1 MPYKK
6 LRIEVRN
13 RVGYLLLDSGA
24 RFNKLS
30 VTTIRELKR
39 ALNQLEEDDGVGCI
53 LLSGWPGESF
63 AVGADIG
70 QMRPFTPQD
79 ALQFADLGQ
88 SLFDQMEQISRPIVG
103 ALNGITMGGGCDLA
117 LACDIRIASDRLL
130 IAHPGARLGII
141 TGFCGT
147 QKLPRLVGKNRAREI
162 FVTCDSYNASE
173 ALQMGLVDRVVSA
186 DRYWDQVVAVA
197 ERIAGMPPSSLAWAK
212 RLVNM
217 AEDTNLRSGCLAE
230 QGAAAMV
237 GSVVATRD
245 DDSYPQSRP
254 LGAVATF
261 PTDDLLAQPPASAI
275 LRA

>member
-30 VTTIRELKR
+30 ITTIRELKR
-39 ALNQLEEDDGVGCI
+39 AIAQHEDDGEVGCI

-70 QMRPFTPQD
+70 QMRSFTP
-79 ALQFADLGQ
+79 LEGLRFGTLGQ
-88 SLFDQMEQISRPIVG
+88 SLFTQMEHCPKPIVG

-117 LACDIRIASDRLL
+117 LACDIRIASDKLL

-162 FVTCDSYNASE
+162 FLSCDSYDADE
-173 ALQMGLVDRVVSA
+173 ALRMGLVDRVVGG
-186 DRYWDQVVAVA
+186 DRYWCEVVALA
-197 ERIAGMPPSSLAWAK
+197 ERIAAMPACALAWAK

-217 AEDTNLRSGCLAE
+217 SEDTKLQSGCLAE
-230 QGAAAMV
+230 QGAAA
-237 GSVVATRD
+237 
-245 DDSYPQSRP
+245 Q
-254 LGAVATF
+254 F
-261 PTDDLLAQPPASAI
+261 PFCGPPAAS
-275 LRA
+275 

>member
-6 LRIEVRN
+6 LHIEVRN
-13 RVGYLLLDSGA
+13 RVGYLRLDGGS

-39 ALNQLEEDDGVGCI
+39 AFTQLEEDDGVGCI

-70 QMRPFTPQD
+70 QMRPFTPLD
-79 ALQFADLGQ
+79 AFHFAGLGQ
-88 SLFDQMEQISRPIVG
+88 SLFVQMERCPTPIIG

-117 LACDIRIASDRLL
+117 LACDIRIASDKAL

-147 QKLPRLVGKNRAREI
+147 QKLPRQVGKNRAREV
-162 FVTCDSYNASE
+162 FLTCDRYDARD
-173 ALQMGLVDRVVSA
+173 ALQMGLVDRVVAA
-186 DRYWDQVVAVA
+186 DRFWAEVTHLA
-197 ERIAGMPPSSLAWAK
+197 ERIAAMPPSALAWAK

-217 AEDTNLRSGCLAE
+217 AEDTDLQSGCLAE
-230 QGAAAMV
+230 QGAAA
-237 GSVVATRD
+237 
-245 DDSYPQSRP
+245 QSFCC
-254 LGAVATF
+254 T
-261 PTDDLLAQPPASAI
+261 PAGLQIS
-275 LRA
+275 

>member
-13 RVGYLLLDSGA
+13 RVGYLTLDSGA

-39 ALNQLEEDDGVGCI
+39 ALAELENDEYVGCI

-70 QMRPFTPQD
+70 QMRPFTPLD
-79 ALQFADLGQ
+79 GLQFADLGQ
-88 SLFDQMEQISRPIVG
+88 SLFDQMERITKPIIG
-103 ALNGITMGGGCDLA
+103 AVNGIAMGGGCDLA
-117 LACDIRIASDRLL
+117 LACDMRIASDRTL

-162 FVTCDSYNASE
+162 FVTCDSYNAAE
-173 ALQMGLVDRVVSA
+173 ALQMGLVDRVVNG
-186 DRYWDQVVAVA
+186 DRYWDEVVAVA
-197 ERIAGMPPSSLAWAK
+197 ERIASMPPSSLAWAK
-212 RLVNM
+212 QLVNL
-217 AEDTNLRSGCLAE
+217 AEETTLRSGCLVE
-230 QGAAAMV
+230 QGAASLCSLAM
-237 GSVVATRD
+237 AP
-245 DDSYPQSRP
+245 DSC
-254 LGAVATF
+254 V
-261 PTDDLLAQPPASAI
+261 
-275 LRA
+275 

>member
-13 RVGYLLLDSGA
+13 RVGYLTLDSGA

-39 ALNQLEEDDGVGCI
+39 ALAELENDEYVGCI

-70 QMRPFTPQD
+70 QMRPFTPLD
-79 ALQFADLGQ
+79 GLQFADLGQ
-88 SLFDQMEQISRPIVG
+88 SLFDQMERITKPIIG
-103 ALNGITMGGGCDLA
+103 AVNGIAMGGGCDLA
-117 LACDIRIASDRLL
+117 LACDMRIASDRTL

-162 FVTCDSYNASE
+162 FVTCDSYNAAE
-173 ALQMGLVDRVVSA
+173 ALQMGLVDRVVNG
-186 DRYWDQVVAVA
+186 DRYWDEVIAVA
-197 ERIAGMPPSSLAWAK
+197 ERIASMPPSSLAWAK
-212 RLVNM
+212 QLVNL
-217 AEDTNLRSGCLAE
+217 AEETTLRSGCLVE
-230 QGAAAMV
+230 QGAASLCSLAM
-237 GSVVATRD
+237 AP
-245 DDSYPQSRP
+245 DSC
-254 LGAVATF
+254 V
-261 PTDDLLAQPPASAI
+261 
-275 LRA
+275 

>member
-6 LRIEVRN
+6 LQITVRN
-13 RVGYLLLDSGA
+13 RVGYLILDSGA

-39 ALNQLEEDDGVGCI
+39 AFVQLEEDHEVGCI

-70 QMRPFTPQD
+70 QMRPFTPLD
-79 ALQFADLGQ
+79 GLQFAELGQ
-88 SLFDQMEQISRPIVG
+88 SLFDQMERCPKPIIG

-117 LACDIRIASDRLL
+117 LACDIRIASDRLV

-162 FVTCDSYNASE
+162 FLTCDSYDAAA
-173 ALQMGLVDRVVSA
+173 ALQMGLVDRVVSG
-186 DRYWDQVVAVA
+186 DRYWSEVTSLA
-197 ERIAGMPPSSLAWAK
+197 ERIAAMPPCALAWAK

-217 AEDTNLRSGCLAE
+217 AEDTNLQSGCLAE
-230 QGAAAMV
+230 QGAAA
-237 GSVVATRD
+237 
-245 DDSYPQSRP
+245 Q
-254 LGAVATF
+254 F
-261 PTDDLLAQPPASAI
+261 PFCGPREVRS
-275 LRA
+275 

>member
-1 MPYKK
+1 MEYKK
-6 LRIEVRN
+6 LRLDIRS
-13 RVGYLLLDSGA
+13 RVGYLILDSGA

-39 ALNQLEEDDGVGCI
+39 ALTQLEEHDGVGCI

-79 ALQFADLGQ
+79 ALQFAEMGQ
-88 SLFDQMEQISRPIVG
+88 SLFDQMEQSSKPIIC
-103 ALNGITMGGGCDLA
+103 ALNGITMGGGFDLA
-117 LACDIRIASDRLL
+117 LACDIRIASDKAL

-162 FVTCDSYNASE
+162 FVTCDSYSAVE

-186 DRYWDQVVAVA
+186 DQYWNEVVVVA
-197 ERIAGMPPSSLAWAK
+197 ERVAGMPPCSLAWAK
-212 RLVNM
+212 RLANL
-217 AEDTNLRSGCLAE
+217 AEETTLRSGCLTE
-230 QGAAAMV
+230 QGAASLCV
-237 GSVVATRD
+237 
-245 DDSYPQSRP
+245 P
-254 LGAVATF
+254 AVTGGG
-261 PTDDLLAQPPASAI
+261 
-275 LRA
+275 